1 MTKLTTALGVIAFL
15 FFSGLFVQTSNAVAE
30 DPYQLLTDHFNAIG
44 GLERIKAITSRQSE
58 GKIRSDGLH
67 GTFRHWQ
74 KRSLR
79 YRTEKNYSI
88 INSVEGDS
96 GEQSWLFDTNGQVLI
111 NRDHKTLERRRIGQ
125 MMDRFEHLNPLS
137 PDFSLTYEGVAKVD
151 AQNCYEIILTNTIN
165 SDRTHYYLDTKSLSM
180 VQSMDRLPDV
190 TITTHYDDFR
200 SVAGVLIPFHVAST
214 YLPWQKEEEIWVSS
228 YSFNDDIDS
237 QLFSVPQ
244 SVKDYR
250 FKDEVLSV
258 SISFELNENLIYLP
272 VTIAGDT
279 RLWVLDSGASMSVI
293 DKGYAISLG
302 LDLQGRIKGYGFG
315 DLFELGFVSI
325 PKYRI
330 ADIHFDSQ
338 KVYVADAL
346 SQNSYEP
353 VIYGILGYDFLSR
366 FIVEIDYDSQ
376 IITFH
381 APDTFVYKGSGL
393 TFDAPL
399 KYRTFTLPVTLNDN
413 HKALWSVDL
422 GSHRSSIHYPFAK
435 KQGLLSETGI
445 ETVSQ
450 GMSGVTFSRLTQF
463 NCLQIEGLQL
473 ANQLISIPM
482 NPGLGATALGEVA
495 GNLGNSTLR
504 NFHIYLNYLKQQII
518 LEKGAAFNH
527 NFNRDK
533 SGLLIGRSKEKQP
546 MVSFLAENGPAFRGG
561 ARVGDILLEVNNK
574 PIEIGSP
581 ILPIRKILRG
591 AQGENIQLKV
601 LRGKKQVVTGFILE
615 DLYQN
620 KPRDCEENP

>member
-1 MTKLTTALGVIAFL
+1 MTKLTTFLGVIAFL
-15 FFSGLFVQTSNAVAE
+15 FFSDFFVKTSDAVTD

-44 GLERIKAITSRQSE
+44 GLERIKAITSRRSE

-96 GEQSWLFDTNGQVLI
+96 GEQSWFFDTNGQVLI

-125 MMDRFEHLNPLS
+125 MMDRFEHLNSLS
-137 PDFSLTYEGVAKVD
+137 RDFSLTYKGIAKVD
-151 AQNCYEIILTNTIN
+151 DQNCYEIILTNTIN
-165 SDRTHYYLDTKSLSM
+165 SDRTHYYLDTKSLRM

-214 YLPWQKEEEIWVSS
+214 YLPWQKEEEIWVSN
-228 YSFNDDIDS
+228 YSINDDIDS
-237 QLFSVPQ
+237 QLFVLPQ

-250 FKDEVLSV
+250 FKDKVPSV
-258 SISFELNENLIYLP
+258 SISFELNENLMYLP

-279 RLWVLDSGASMSVI
+279 KLWVLDSGASMSVI
-293 DKGYAISLG
+293 DKEYALSLG

-338 KVYVADAL
+338 KVYVADNL
-346 SQNSYEP
+346 SRNSYEP

-366 FIVEIDYDSQ
+366 FIVEINYDTQ

-393 TFDAPL
+393 TFEAPL
-399 KYRTFTLPVTLNDN
+399 KYRTFTLPVTLNNN

-422 GSHRSSIHYPFAK
+422 GSHQSSIHYPFAQE
-435 KQGLLSETGI
+435 QGILSDTGV

-463 NCLQIEGLQL
+463 DCLAVEGLSL
-473 ANQLISIPM
+473 DNQLVSIPTEQ
-482 NPGLGATALGEVA
+482 GQGATALGEVG

-504 NFHIYLNYLKQQII
+504 NFHLYLNYPKQQII
-518 LEKGAAFNH
+518 LEKGQAFNH
-527 NFNRDK
+527 KFERDK
-533 SGLLIGRSKEKQP
+533 SGLLIGRSKGKQP
-546 MVSFLAENGPAFRGG
+546 MISYLDKRGPAFRGG
-561 ARVGDILLEVNNK
+561 ARVGDLLLEVNNK
-574 PIEIGSP
+574 PIEKGSP
-581 ILPIRKILRG
+581 IMPIRKILRG
-591 AQGENIQLKV
+591 AQGDSIQLKV
-601 LRGKKQVVTGFILE
+601 LRGEERLVTRFILE
-615 DLYQN
+615 DLYQI
-620 KPRDCEENP
+620 KSEICGENP